1 MKEQRSKLRIEDL
14 TTSDEAM
21 ARCLQLAALAARSE
35 VPVVL
40 LGETGTGKTL
50 LAHAIHNSSARAGRP
65 FIAFNASAIS
75 DTLLESQLFGHE
87 RGAFTGAQQS
97 VKGKFELADS
107 GTLFLDEIS
116 EMSPLAQ
123 VKILRVLEYGEF
135 ERLGSER
142 MLTSNA
148 RIICASN
155 CSLRERVRQGKFRED
170 LYQRLNGLTL
180 LIPPLRERLQELPA
194 LIAAELKAAG
204 LKEGKNITAIH
215 PEAMEKLLHHG
226 WRGNLRE
233 LSHTVRAMTLF
244 CNDSVI
250 LPEHVVFPPDLEPDR
265 TASEA
270 DKLVSSLASNN
281 NEPAPSID
289 LSLASAVKRHVRIV
303 YQQANQNQRRAAKLL
318 GISRS
323 TLARHLQG
331 VAQK

>member
-1 MKEQRSKLRIEDL
+1 
-14 TTSDEAM
+14 M
-21 ARCLQLAALAARSE
+21 ARCLQLAALAAKSD

-50 LAHAIHNSSARAGRP
+50 LAHAIHNSSTRAGRS

-87 RGAFTGAQQS
+87 RGAFTGAQQT
-97 VKGKFELADS
+97 VKGKFELADG

-155 CSLRERVRQGKFRED
+155 CSLRERVRLGKFRED

-180 LIPPLRERLQELPA
+180 LIPPLRERVQELPA

-215 PEAMEKLLHHG
+215 PEAMEKLLHHE

-244 CNDSVI
+244 CNGSVI
-250 LPEHVVFPPDLEPDR
+250 LPEHVVFPPDLETDR
-265 TASEA
+265 TRTDNGKSVPV
-270 DKLVSSLASNN
+270 LGNN
-281 NEPAPSID
+281 QPQNPAID
-289 LSLASAVKRHVRIV
+289 LSLTSAVRRHVRFV
-303 YQQANQNQRRAAKLL
+303 FEQANQNQRRAAKLL

-323 TLARHLQG
+323 ILARHLRN
-331 VAQK
+331 VVPK

>member
-1 MKEQRSKLRIEDL
+1 
-14 TTSDEAM
+14 M
-21 ARCLQLAALAARSE
+21 ARCLQLAALAAKSD

-50 LAHAIHNSSARAGRP
+50 LAHAIHNSSTRAGRS

-87 RGAFTGAQQS
+87 RGAFTGAQQT
-97 VKGKFELADS
+97 VKGKFELADG

-155 CSLRERVRQGKFRED
+155 CSLRERVRLGKFRED

-180 LIPPLRERLQELPA
+180 LIPPLRERVQELPA

-215 PEAMEKLLHHG
+215 PEG
-226 WRGNLRE
+226 
-233 LSHTVRAMTLF
+233 
-244 CNDSVI
+244 SVI
-250 LPEHVVFPPDLEPDR
+250 LPEHVVFPPDLETDR
-265 TASEA
+265 TRTDNGKSVPV
-270 DKLVSSLASNN
+270 LGNN
-281 NEPAPSID
+281 QPQNPAID
-289 LSLASAVKRHVRIV
+289 LSLTSAVRRHVRFV
-303 YQQANQNQRRAAKLL
+303 FEQANQNQRRAAKLL

-323 TLARHLQG
+323 TLARHLRS
-331 VAQK
+331 VVPK